1 MNVSAITSS
10 QSSLMPAMA
19 GGTGT
24 AAPGGSF
31 GSSIKSA
38 IESIDKQQVNADQ
51 AVESTVAGDSP
62 DLHRTMAA
70 LQMADLSFQ
79 LGLQVRNKAIDA
91 YNQVMQMQV

>member
-1 MNVSAITSS
+1 MNINIIVAS
-10 QSSLMPAMA
+10 QSSPMPNIA
-19 GGTGT
+19 GGTGG
-24 AAPGGSF
+24 AGPAGSF
-31 GSSIKSA
+31 SSSIKNA
-38 IESIDKQQVNADQ
+38 IEAIDHQQAGADQ

-62 DLHRTMAA
+62 DLHQTMAT